1 MNLLTK
7 LLRLVGLLLP
17 HLKKKIISLKK
28 FGQRQWHKA
37 GVSKKTKK
45 LIEQRK

>member
-17 HLKKKIISLKK
+17 HLKNKNYFIKEI
-28 FGQRQWHKA
+28 WT
-37 GVSKKTKK
+37 KTMAQSRG
-45 LIEQRK
+45 E

>member
-17 HLKKKIISLKK
+17 HLKKKIYFIKEI
-28 FGQRQWHKA
+28 WT
-37 GVSKKTKK
+37 KTMAQSMD
-45 LIEQRK
+45 E

>member
-17 HLKKKIISLKK
+17 HLKKK
-28 FGQRQWHKA
+28 
-37 GVSKKTKK
+37 KTYF
-45 LIEQRK
+45 ITEIWTNTMAQSRDE